1 MQKVEYLNH
10 NHGKLE
16 SGRDSLDMAL
26 HSFSSES
33 EALALA
39 WARLVL
45 AAGHGERLARHGGR
59 WLLVWK
65 PSPGL
70 GLV

>member
-16 SGRDSLDMAL
+16 SGRDSPDMAL
-26 HSFSSES
+26 HSFWSAS

-45 AAGHGERLARHGGR
+45 AAGHGEPLARQRGP